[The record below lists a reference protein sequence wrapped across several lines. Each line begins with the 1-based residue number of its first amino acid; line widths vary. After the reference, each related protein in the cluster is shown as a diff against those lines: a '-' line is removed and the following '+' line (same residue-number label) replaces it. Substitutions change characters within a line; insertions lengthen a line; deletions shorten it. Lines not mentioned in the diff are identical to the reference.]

1 MLAPGTTKTSSEYA
15 TQVFLPYVMS
25 QLQHASGVDVVFD
38 EYLPDSLK
46 AATRKKR
53 GKCIRRRVEASS
65 SNHRNWQAFLRIDEN
80 KVELFSFLAMKI
92 AAKETEKQIVS
103 THRKDVICTRP
114 RDVAGLVRDTH
125 EEADTRMLLHVED
138 AVKQGYT
145 KESVRTV
152 DTDVVVLAV
161 MAAQRLDID
170 ELWVAF
176 VIGRSFRFI
185 AVHEIAETLGP
196 DKCQALP
203 FFHAFTG
210 CDTVSCFGGRGK
222 KTAWETWKS
231 DDGVTAGYCALS
243 ATPNPTTI
251 DECIGSLERFVVLFL
266 LSHQQ
271 PVVCEWCT
279 QTVVHPE
286 LHVFIIICIDCSDL
300 FTRCLNY
307 YTKHPM
313 SLHLPVTLYCSM
325 HFRRHGGG
333 SRSGAGLFVV

>member
-1 MLAPGTTKTSSEYA
+1 MF
-15 TQVFLPYVMS
+15 VPYVMS
-25 QLQHASGVDVVFD
+25 QLQHASRVDVVFD
-38 EYLPDSLK
+38 VYLPDSLK

-53 GKCIRRRVEASS
+53 GNGIRRRVEASS
-65 SNHRNWQAFLRIDEN
+65 SIPRNWQAFLRIDEN

-103 THRKDVICTRP
+103 THRKDVLCTQP
-114 RDVAGLVRDTH
+114 RDVAGLAPCTH

-145 KESVRTV
+145 KVSVRTV

-176 VIGRSFRFI
+176 ATGRSFRFI
-185 AVHEIAETLGP
+185 AAHEIAETLGP

-231 DDGVTAGYCALS
+231 DGGVTAAFCALS

-251 DECIGSLERFVVLFL
+251 DACIGPLERFGVLLYDRTSSLEQVNDVRKQLF
-266 LSHQQ
+266 
-271 PVVCEWCT
+271 T
-279 QTVVHPE
+279 QNGRAIDALPPTRGALIEHAKRAAYQAGYCWGQMMVAAPE
-286 LHVFIIICIDCSDL
+286 LPS
-300 FTRCLNY
+300 
-307 YTKHPM
+307 P
-313 SLHLPVTLYCSM
+313 SEW
-325 HFRRHGGG
+325 GG
-333 SRSGAGLFVV
+333 SRETVDAGTYTGQPSQRRH